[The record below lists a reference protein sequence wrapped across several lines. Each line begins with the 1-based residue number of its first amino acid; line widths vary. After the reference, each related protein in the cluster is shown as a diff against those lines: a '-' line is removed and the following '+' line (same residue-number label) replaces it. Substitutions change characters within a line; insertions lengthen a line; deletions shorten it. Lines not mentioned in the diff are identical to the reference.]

1 MEVERDRRG
10 DLLILGVIALAQLL
24 LQIWAISGY
33 GYFRDELYYL
43 ASTDHLS
50 WGYVEHPP
58 FSIAVLAL
66 VRRLFGDSLPALRM
80 VPALCGAATVFLTGM
95 ITGQLG
101 GGRFAQMLA
110 ALAALLSPTFLG
122 TDHYYSMNCFDIL
135 LWTIAISVLIRA
147 LGSESPR
154 DWILLGVVVG
164 IGLLNKIS
172 MSWFVGALVLGL
184 LLTDHRRRLL
194 SPWPWVAPA
203 IAGLIFLP
211 HVVWQV
217 QNGWPTLEFM
227 HNATARKMVA
237 VPFAKFVR
245 DQVLSMGPG
254 NALIWVTGV
263 FFGLLTDWKKR
274 GRILALMYLAIFVL
288 LAAGGRSRASYL
300 AVAYPMLFAL
310 GAIAFERFM
319 DHSRRGW
326 LRPVSIALIVL
337 LGVPLI
343 PFALPIL
350 PVETFIRYQAAL
362 GMQPRTDE
370 RHRMGSLP
378 QQYAD
383 MYGWDDMV
391 ALVAK
396 AYARLTP
403 EERAHARVFGQNYG
417 EAGAVDVLG
426 RKYGLPR
433 AMSSHNSYWL
443 WGPGNFDGSVLII
456 IGGDRPD
463 NAQFFEEIEIVGQT
477 HSRHAMPY
485 ENGLD
490 VSIARKPRMSLREA
504 WPGLKSYI

>member
-1 MEVERDRRG
+1 MEARNDRRG
-10 DLLILGVIALAQLL
+10 DLLVLAAIALVQLL
-24 LQIWAISGY
+24 LQIWAMSQY

-43 ASTDHLS
+43 ASTNHLS

-80 VPALCGAATVFLTGM
+80 VPALCGAATVFLTGT
-95 ITGQLG
+95 IARQLG
-101 GGRFAQMLA
+101 GGRYAQVLA
-110 ALAALLSPTFLG
+110 ALVALLSPTFLG
-122 TDHYYSMNCFDIL
+122 IDHYYSMNCFDIL

-154 DWILLGVVVG
+154 DWIVLGVVVG

-172 MSWFVGALVLGL
+172 MSWFAGALMLGL
-184 LLTDHRRRLL
+184 ILTGHRRRLAT
-194 SPWPWVAPA
+194 PWPWVSAA

-237 VPFAKFVR
+237 VPFAKFVLE
-245 DQVLSMGPG
+245 QVLSMGPG
-254 NALIWVTGV
+254 NALIWVSGI

-274 GRILALMYLAIFVL
+274 GRILALIYLAVSVL
-288 LAAGGRSRASYL
+288 LAVGGRSRASYL

-319 DHSRRGW
+319 GRSRRGW
-326 LRPVSIALIVL
+326 LRPVSIAFIVL
-337 LGVPLI
+337 LGAPTI

-362 GMQPRTDE
+362 GMQPHTDE
-370 RHRMGSLP
+370 RQEMGSLP

-383 MYGWDDMV
+383 MHGWDDMV

-403 EERAHARVFGQNYG
+403 EERARCRVFGQNYG

-426 RKYGLPR
+426 RKIGLPH

-443 WGPGNFDGSVLII
+443 WGPGDFDGSVLII
-456 IGGDRPD
+456 IGGGRSD

-477 HSRHAMPY
+477 NSRYAMPY

-490 VSIARKPRMSLREA
+490 VSIARKPRVNLRQA
-504 WPGLKSYI
+504 WPKLKSYI